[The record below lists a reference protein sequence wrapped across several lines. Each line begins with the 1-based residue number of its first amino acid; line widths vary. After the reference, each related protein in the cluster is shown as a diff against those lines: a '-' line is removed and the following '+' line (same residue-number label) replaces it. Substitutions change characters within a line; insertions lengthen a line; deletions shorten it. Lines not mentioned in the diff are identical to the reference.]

1 MKRIFITL
9 VTLLICCTQNAHA
22 IRIKKTPD
30 CVMVHETA
38 GENTIR
44 NFVED
49 VLFLLPTEL
58 SDLLANNYDE
68 LYSSAKFALP
78 PNYWQHKVLDESE
91 LKQLFYSTARDYK
104 KNNSE
109 VVLTR
114 ALGRTV
120 ENIIQIAMVSNGFD
134 PLKEQVRSNV
144 SDFLSTT
151 HSRTYLIS
159 QDPYQNH
166 SFDSEIEKL
175 YALRKYRKQD
185 LYPELVKSTANLWT
199 SVWVATGHSATIV
212 PQYFY
217 RRPFQLVGQMKPWR
231 EVTDD
236 KGGLGGLRDQ
246 REMMIVL
253 RNLDRDPYEI
263 ESQIVSKRIQDN
275 VRAARKQQEA
285 DSEYK
290 RFKQNRG
297 IKDELIVI
305 DTDDMAAAI
314 KRQRIAQGNSDDFIV
329 IDDKTLR
336 AETAKC
342 DSLERCFLR

>member
-9 VTLLICCTQNAHA
+9 VTLLICSTQNAHA

-38 GENTIR
+38 GENTVR
-44 NFVED
+44 NLVED

-58 SDLLANNYDE
+58 SDLLAGNYDE

-78 PNYWQHKVLDESE
+78 TNYWQHKVLDEPE

-104 KNNSE
+104 KNRSDAA
-109 VVLTR
+109 LAR
-114 ALGRTV
+114 ALGKTV
-120 ENIIQIAMVSNGFD
+120 EDIIQIAMVYNGFD
-134 PLKEQVRSNV
+134 PLKEHLRSNV
-144 SDFLSTT
+144 SDFLTTT

-159 QDPYQNH
+159 QEPFQNH
-166 SFDSEIEKL
+166 SFDAEIDKL
-175 YALRKYRKQD
+175 YGLRKYRKQD
-185 LYPELVKSTANLWT
+185 LYPELVKTTANLWT
-199 SVWVATGHSATIV
+199 SVWLATGHSGTIV

-217 RRPFQLVGQMKPWR
+217 RRPFQLVGQMRPWR
-231 EVTDD
+231 EVTDRN
-236 KGGLGGLRDQ
+236 GRLGELRDQ

-253 RNLDRDPYEI
+253 RNLDRDPYAI

-275 VRAARKQQEA
+275 LRAAMKQQEA

-290 RFKQNRG
+290 RFKLNKG
-297 IKDELIVI
+297 IKDELVVI

-314 KRQRIAQGNSDDFIV
+314 KRQRVAQGDSDDFIV
-329 IDDKTLR
+329 IDDKALL

-342 DSLERCFLR
+342 DTLERSLLK

>member
-1 MKRIFITL
+1 MKRILITL
-9 VTLLICCTQNAHA
+9 VALLLCAAQNAHA

-68 LYSSAKFALP
+68 LYRSAKFALP
-78 PNYWQHKVLDESE
+78 PNYWQHTVLDQPE
-91 LKQLFYSTARDYK
+91 LKQLFYSTAREYK
-104 KNNSE
+104 KNGSDAA
-109 VVLTR
+109 LAR
-114 ALGRTV
+114 ALGKSV
-120 ENIIQIAMVSNGFD
+120 EAIIQVAMVPNGFD
-134 PLKEQVRSNV
+134 PLKEHLRSNV
-144 SDFLSTT
+144 SDFLITT

-159 QDPYQNH
+159 QDPFQNH
-166 SFDSEIEKL
+166 SFDSEVDKL
-175 YALRKYRKQD
+175 YGLRKYRKQD

-199 SVWVATGHSATIV
+199 SVWVATGHSGTIV

-217 RRPFQLVGQMKPWR
+217 RRPFQLVGQMRPWT
-231 EVTDD
+231 EVTD
-236 KGGLGGLRDQ
+236 KNGGVGELRDQ

-290 RFKQNRG
+290 RFKQKRG

-314 KRQRIAQGNSDDFIV
+314 KRQRVAQGNSDDFIV
-329 IDDKTLR
+329 IDDKALL